1 MRMSN
6 LLISGPIL
14 KDKAIGYAEELQVE
28 EFHDSNGWFERWKAT
43 FNVSFI
49 DSAGEEK
56 APSHEMTSTWKEVH
70 LPKILS
76 QFELPF

>member
-14 KDKAIGYAEELQVE
+14 KDKAVNYAEELQAE
-28 EFHDSNGWFERWKAT
+28 EFYDSNGWFKRWKAR

-49 DSAGEEK
+49 AIAGEEK
-56 APSHEMTSTWKEVH
+56 APSREMTSSWREVH
-70 LPKILS
+70 MPKILS
-76 QFELPF
+76 RFELPF